1 MDCGLSSAI
10 WRTNIRRVKGAITLF
25 DVFPGGRSGV
35 VLQVWGHEQ
44 LADGQTKA
52 HGRPI
57 YTLSGHSLVGD
68 KRITPIRGDLADI
81 SLAGKLFAPHYAV
94 PMLRTGIAP
103 VTGIH
108 AEAHATSMPVSAL
121 MHGEEFAVLDVA
133 GEWAWG
139 YCLHDNY
146 LGYVRFAQLGDDF
159 DATHIVSAPATLLV
173 AAPSTKAPV
182 VARYPMGAQLLCGG
196 PSECGKY
203 LACENG
209 FVPLAHLSEI
219 GYVEASPTDLAE
231 QLIGTPYSWG
241 GRSGDAIDC
250 SGLVQLVFGL
260 KGVMAPRDADMQMAD
275 FGEDLPQGAALERGD
290 LVFFPGHV
298 GIMADAK
305 NIIHANG
312 TAMAVS
318 VEPLVDAVERFAEH
332 DEPILTRKRVS
343 I

>member
-1 MDCGLSSAI
+1 M
-10 WRTNIRRVKGAITLF
+10 R
-25 DVFPGGRSGV
+25 
-35 VLQVWGHEQ
+35 
-44 LADGQTKA
+44 DGQIGAGK
-52 HGRPI
+52 RPI

-68 KRITPIRGDLADI
+68 KRTTPIRGDLADI

-103 VTGIH
+103 VTEIH
-108 AEAHATSMPVSAL
+108 AEPHATSMPVSAL

-146 LGYVRFAQLGDDF
+146 LGYVRFAELGEDF
-159 DATHIVSAPATLLV
+159 DATHIVSAAATLLV
-173 AAPSTKAPV
+173 AAPSTRAPV
-182 VARYPMGAQLLCGG
+182 LARYPMGAQLLCGS

-203 LACENG
+203 LACESG
-209 FVPLAHLSEI
+209 FVPLTHLSEI
-219 GYVEASPTDLAE
+219 GFVEASPADLAE

-260 KGVMAPRDADMQMAD
+260 QGILAPRDADMQQAEL
-275 FGEDLPQGAALERGD
+275 GEDLPDDVPLERGD

-298 GIMADAK
+298 GIMADSE

-318 VEPLVDAVERFAEH
+318 MELLANAAARFAEH
-332 DEPILTRKRVS
+332 EQVILARKRVLF
-343 I
+343 

>member
-1 MDCGLSSAI
+1 MS
-10 WRTNIRRVKGAITLF
+10 
-25 DVFPGGRSGV
+25 
-35 VLQVWGHEQ
+35 
-44 LADGQTKA
+44 DGQNKA
-52 HGRPI
+52 GQRPI

-68 KRITPIRGDLADI
+68 KRTTPIRGDLADI

-103 VTGIH
+103 VTQIH

-133 GEWAWG
+133 GDWAWG

-146 LGYVRFAQLGDDF
+146 LGYLRFAELGDDF

-173 AAPSTKAPV
+173 ATPSTKAQML
-182 VARYPMGAQLLCGG
+182 ARYPMGAQLLCGA
-196 PSECGKY
+196 PSDCGKY

-219 GYVEASPTDLAE
+219 GFVESSPADLAE

-260 KGVMAPRDADMQMAD
+260 KGVLAPRDADMQQAD
-275 FGEDLPQGAALERGD
+275 FGDDLPDGAALERGD

-298 GIMADAK
+298 GIMADAE
-305 NIIHANG
+305 NIVHANG

-318 VEPLVDAVERFAEH
+318 IEPLADAAARFAEH
-332 DEPILTRKRVS
+332 DEAILARKRVAL
-343 I
+343 

>member
-1 MDCGLSSAI
+1 M
-10 WRTNIRRVKGAITLF
+10 
-25 DVFPGGRSGV
+25 
-35 VLQVWGHEQ
+35 
-44 LADGQTKA
+44 ADGHMGAGK
-52 HGRPI
+52 RPI

-68 KRITPIRGDLADI
+68 KRTTPIRGDLADI

-103 VTGIH
+103 VTEIH
-108 AEAHATSMPVSAL
+108 AEAHSTSMPVSAL

-139 YCLHDNY
+139 YCLHDSY
-146 LGYVRFAQLGDDF
+146 LGYVRFAELGDDF

-173 AAPSTKAPV
+173 SAPSTKAPV
-182 VARYPMGAQLLCGG
+182 LARYPMGAQLLCGS
-196 PSECGKY
+196 PSECGNY

-219 GYVEASPTDLAE
+219 GRVAASPADLAE

-241 GRSGDAIDC
+241 GRSGNAIDC

-260 KGVMAPRDADMQMAD
+260 KGHMPPRDADMQQAE
-275 FGEDLPQGAALERGD
+275 FGEELADGDALQRGD

-298 GIMADAK
+298 GIMADAE

-318 VEPLVDAVERFAEH
+318 VEPLADAAARFAEH
-332 DEPILTRKRVS
+332 DAAIVARKRVVL
-343 I
+343 

>member
-1 MDCGLSSAI
+1 
-10 WRTNIRRVKGAITLF
+10 
-25 DVFPGGRSGV
+25 
-35 VLQVWGHEQ
+35 
-44 LADGQTKA
+44 LADGHMGAGK
-52 HGRPI
+52 RPI

-68 KRITPIRGDLADI
+68 KRTTPIRGDLADI

-103 VTGIH
+103 VTDIH

-146 LGYVRFAQLGDDF
+146 LGYVRFAELGDDF

-173 AAPSTKAPV
+173 SAPSTKAPV
-182 VARYPMGAQLLCGG
+182 LARYPMGAQLLCGS
-196 PSECGKY
+196 PSECGNY

-219 GYVEASPTDLAE
+219 GRVAASPADLAE

-260 KGVMAPRDADMQMAD
+260 KGHMPPRDADMQQAE
-275 FGEDLPQGAALERGD
+275 FGEELADGDALQRGD

-298 GIMADAK
+298 GIMADAE

-318 VEPLVDAVERFAEH
+318 IEPLADAAARFAAH
-332 DEPILTRKRVS
+332 DEAIVARKRVMF
-343 I
+343 

>member
-1 MDCGLSSAI
+1 MEL
-10 WRTNIRRVKGAITLF
+10 
-25 DVFPGGRSGV
+25 GRGPK
-35 VLQVWGHEQ
+35 Q
-44 LADGQTKA
+44 LVDGQIQA
-52 HGRPI
+52 GNRPI

-68 KRITPIRGDLADI
+68 KRTTPIRGDLADI

-103 VTGIH
+103 VTEIH

-146 LGYVRFAQLGDDF
+146 LGYVRFAELGDDF
-159 DATHIVSAPATLLV
+159 DATHIVSASATLLV

-182 VARYPMGAQLLCGG
+182 IARYPMGAQLLCGA

-203 LACENG
+203 LACESG

-219 GYVEASPTDLAE
+219 GCVEASPADLAE

-260 KGVMAPRDADMQMAD
+260 KGVMAPRDADMQQAD
-275 FGEDLPQGAALERGD
+275 FGEDLPDGAALERGD

-298 GIMADAK
+298 GIMADGE

-312 TAMAVS
+312 TTMAVS
-318 VEPLVDAVERFAEH
+318 TEPLADAVARFSEH
-332 DEPILTRKRVS
+332 DEPILARKRVAL
-343 I
+343 